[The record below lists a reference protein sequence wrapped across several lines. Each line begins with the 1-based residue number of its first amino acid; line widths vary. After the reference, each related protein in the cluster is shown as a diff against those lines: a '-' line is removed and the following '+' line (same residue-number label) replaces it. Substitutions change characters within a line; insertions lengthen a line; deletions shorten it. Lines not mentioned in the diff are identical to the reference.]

1 MASLVVSIPNLLYL
15 AVSHFLTS
23 RNHFTPI
30 KITKSPFIFRKKSI
44 ILPIQEK
51 ESIIE
56 SSSLRVL
63 FAFQCSVLALM
74 PNAFAEDAPVTPPK
88 HYLYQDMPHN
98 SAADCGMVNG
108 LVTFNGWIGDVAEV
122 RSFFSSPY
130 YSAQYN
136 MSVRYESAK
145 R

>member
-1 MASLVVSIPNLLYL
+1 MASLVVSIPSLLYL
-15 AVSHFLTS
+15 EISHFLMS
-23 RNHFTPI
+23 RNYFTPI

-88 HYLYQDMPHN
+88 HYLYQDMPRN
-98 SAADCGMVNG
+98 SAADCRPN
-108 LVTFNGWIGDVAEV
+108 TQ
-122 RSFFSSPY
+122 R
-130 YSAQYN
+130 
-136 MSVRYESAK
+136 
-145 R
+145 